1 MYGLYFLYGFPPLKL
16 RLFYLKVC
24 SSSHSLI
31 FLCVKV
37 SSFMEN
43 WFYSL
48 RLYFNFGPFWDCFCN
63 LSRKNAH
70 ISIWTAFSSK
80 CDWEMHFI
88 MLLQTKFVCHLK
100 TLSVWPPLDKVTE
113 ANHAEGTRP
122 NFFKKL
128 SDSGINS
135 HIFKHFANSL
145 WSLIVPNSY
154 IKQVNTLF
162 NIVESWFKNGW
173 TLMSVLYDDVQMDQ

>member
-1 MYGLYFLYGFPPLKL
+1 MYGLYLLYGFPPLKL

-63 LSRKNAH
+63 LSRKNARGFTVDSMVLWGVFKMNQVLVVLILQVSFKSNHKRFIFLCRSNRHLLH
-70 ISIWTAFSSK
+70 IIQIEMKYKTRIVCCAFTISNNV
-80 CDWEMHFI
+80 
-88 MLLQTKFVCHLK
+88 LLNIFAIETSRNDYWGQ
-100 TLSVWPPLDKVTE
+100 
-113 ANHAEGTRP
+113 N
-122 NFFKKL
+122 FKKE
-128 SDSGINS
+128 N
-135 HIFKHFANSL
+135 K
-145 WSLIVPNSY
+145 P
-154 IKQVNTLF
+154 KR
-162 NIVESWFKNGW
+162 EKCC
-173 TLMSVLYDDVQMDQ
+173 